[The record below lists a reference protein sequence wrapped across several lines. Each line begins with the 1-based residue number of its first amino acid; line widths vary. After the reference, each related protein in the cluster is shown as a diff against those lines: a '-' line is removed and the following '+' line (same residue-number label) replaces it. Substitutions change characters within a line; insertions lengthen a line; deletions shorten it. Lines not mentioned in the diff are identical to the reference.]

1 MKEYTFSSKSWHYKL
16 ANVGIQRVWD
26 FEEIDMCSY
35 IRKVLAGAIVF
46 SVMVAGFSF
55 IAWFFGFG
63 YITLGIWL
71 FDCLSTGVVTAPNP
85 IAGLVGLST
94 LLVLFLFIVFGIKSL
109 LNKAID
115 KFVDYTIEHQHP
127 QLVKEK
133 EPSFIALA
141 YRKFKEKTCYRINF
155 K

>member
-1 MKEYTFSSKSWHYKL
+1 MKEYTFSNKSWHFKL
-16 ANVGIQRVWD
+16 ANVGVQRVWD
-26 FEEIDMCSY
+26 FEQIDICSY

-55 IAWFFGFG
+55 IVWVFGFG

-71 FDCLSTGVVTAPNP
+71 FDCFSTGVVTAPNP
-85 IAGLVGLST
+85 IAGLVGLGT
-94 LLVLFLFIVFGIKSL
+94 LLVLFAYIVIGIKSL

-115 KFVDYTIEHQHP
+115 KFVDYTLKDWQP
-127 QLVKEK
+127 QVVKEK
-133 EPSFIALA
+133 EPSFITLA
-141 YRKFKEKTCYRINF
+141 YRKFKDKTCFRVNF